1 MSTIGTSTPQQ
12 VAWSRTPAMYPRLAY
27 EDEVAALEYLTRVF
41 QFTERREARM
51 GGDDDEG
58 MLAWLEF
65 GDGVVMIGRATDAA
79 RDVHRLYSPGA
90 VGHAT
95 VVIQVSVND
104 IDSHYEHAIA
114 ERATITMPIEDAFYG
129 YRRYEADDLEGHHW
143 HFAESLQAIEAREQ
157 AAR

>member
-1 MSTIGTSTPQQ
+1 
-12 VAWSRTPAMYPRLAY
+12 MYPRLTY
-27 EDEVAALEYLTRVF
+27 RDEVAALEYLTRVF

-51 GGDDDEG
+51 GNGDDDEG

-79 RDVHRLYSPGA
+79 RDVHHLYSPGD

-95 VVIQVSVND
+95 VMINVSVND
-104 IDSHYEHAIA
+104 IDSHYEHAVA
-114 ERATITMPIEDAFYG
+114 EGAAITMPIEDAFYG

-143 HFAESLQAIEAREQ
+143 HFNESLAAIRARDEG
-157 AAR
+157 AG